1 MRTECGHRTGTAA
14 LLQDRRSGFPPPRR
28 GGYKAH
34 LGSWGGEGRHL
45 KRCYLGCKHYPELRA
60 TATEAPCRRRLPG
73 VPSLSSERGERFIP
87 PEENPERSFQVQPRE
102 DSQNRTPA
110 TSSVLRTRSSPGG
123 LRSCA
128 RDRNRSRVSNT
139 GTCSLRSR
147 SPDPV

>member
-1 MRTECGHRTGTAA
+1 MDTGRGPRHCSKTAGQVSHRPGVAA
-14 LLQDRRSGFPPPRR
+14 TRHILEVG
-28 GGYKAH
+28 
-34 LGSWGGEGRHL
+34 GGEGRHL

-60 TATEAPCRRRLPG
+60 TATEAPSRRRLPG

>member
-1 MRTECGHRTGTAA
+1 MWTQDGDRGIAPRPQVRFPTAPAWRLQGTSWK
-14 LLQDRRSGFPPPRR
+14 L
-28 GGYKAH
+28 GG
-34 LGSWGGEGRHL
+34 GGGEGRHL